1 MPFYQF
7 RFIDTGG
14 RVVVGEDH
22 DCADDKGA
30 LLRAYSELEQR
41 PFRRVEVWLRDR
53 RIASLGA
60 SSLPFAVWTSSYPGY
75 QNLSPSSGARSC
87 CRAAAIGLSKN
98 EPPKLT
104 PP

>member
-41 PFRRVEVWLRDR
+41 RFRRVEVWLRDR

-60 SSLPFAVWTSSYPGY
+60 VETSP
-75 QNLSPSSGARSC
+75 
-87 CRAAAIGLSKN
+87 AAANSSA
-98 EPPKLT
+98 
-104 PP
+104 